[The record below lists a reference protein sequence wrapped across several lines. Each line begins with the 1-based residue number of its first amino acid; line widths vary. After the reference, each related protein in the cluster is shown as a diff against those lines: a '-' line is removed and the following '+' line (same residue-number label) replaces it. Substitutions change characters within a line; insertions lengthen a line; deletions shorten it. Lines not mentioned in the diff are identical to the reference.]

1 MCLKRLD
8 PLLETGQVADWAAVH
23 EHDEHGGAN
32 QQHNSALAKRV
43 FLIANGVQM
52 AHPYSQNLLMLLS
65 EFHQVRNRKAWKMTG
80 PCLVSEGIS
89 YKCGRP
95 EELKH
100 VKRLCGSLFQTP
112 LSHHCKPFT
121 VVPVHHFES
130 QLFYPYHHTEK
141 GQMTSCGQ
149 SIDKSYTIQHW
160 SSTHHDYVSH
170 GVAFKHGTTWLL
182 EERAATYSGNWT
194 RGKCIGNG
202 QFAHPTTS
210 SEESSVTY
218 TLNPPLPEG
227 TIIHLD
233 KITKVGIDGGSPYA
247 LGNYPVASPVQT
259 LTLYGASP
267 HVRVT
272 RQDKNM
278 LFFKSASQISYTAP
292 SSVPSRRPTKAPSSM
307 PSRRP
312 TKASGS

>member
-1 MCLKRLD
+1 
-8 PLLETGQVADWAAVH
+8 
-23 EHDEHGGAN
+23 
-32 QQHNSALAKRV
+32 
-43 FLIANGVQM
+43 M
-52 AHPYSQNLLMLLS
+52 AHAYSQNLLMLFS
-65 EFHQVRNRKAWKMTG
+65 EFHQVRGGAAWMMTG

-100 VKRLCGSLFQTP
+100 VKRLCGSLFPTP

-121 VVPVHHFES
+121 VFPVHHFES

-141 GQMTSCGQ
+141 DQMKSCAQ
-149 SIDKSYTIQHW
+149 SIDKSYTVQHW
-160 SSTHHDYVSH
+160 SSTHNDYANQ
-170 GVAFKHGTTWLL
+170 GVGFKHGTTWLL
-182 EERAATYSGNWT
+182 EERAAAYSGSWT

-210 SEESSVTY
+210 SEGSSVTY
-218 TLNPPLPEG
+218 TLDPPLPQG
-227 TIIHLD
+227 TVIHLD
-233 KITKVGIDGGSPYA
+233 KMTKVSIDGGSPYT
-247 LGNYPVASPVQT
+247 LENYPVASPVQT

-278 LFFKSASQISYTAP
+278 LIFESASGEISYTPP
-292 SSVPSRRPTKAPSSM
+292 SSVPSRRRS
-307 PSRRP
+307 
-312 TKASGS
+312 KASGS